1 MFLRVEVKLK
11 LIEDSKVNKKIDLI
25 INLKLYNVIRKINF
39 INESIKT
46 KIKFVTEKSFFGLSR
61 NNLEILF
68 FIHYFLGNAYV
79 QHIN

>member
-11 LIEDSKVNKKIDLI
+11 LIEYRKVNKKIDLI

-46 KIKFVTEKSFFGLSR
+46 KINSL
-61 NNLEILF
+61 
-68 FIHYFLGNAYV
+68 
-79 QHIN
+79 